1 MTEDQVDSEIRAII
15 RAAIAAGGDEWRT
28 AVLSYCSS
36 FDRNLADGD
45 SRMLR
50 ENIASLR
57 FYAQH
62 GRAPDL
68 SELRNA
74 MGGMSDPLNELTFW
88 CQPCRSAGII
98 HCSDPIRCG
107 FMAEIPIEEASTKFA
122 GLRARTQATGGNN
135 VGTE

>member
-15 RAAIAAGGDEWRT
+15 RAAITAVGDEWRT

-50 ENIASLR
+50 ENFASLR

-74 MGGMSDPLNELTFW
+74 M
-88 CQPCRSAGII
+88 
-98 HCSDPIRCG
+98 
-107 FMAEIPIEEASTKFA
+107 EAS
-122 GLRARTQATGGNN
+122 LMEHHCERCSRAPRYCSC
-135 VGTE
+135 GTALARPLPKAPDVTEKEKGE